1 MKNQTMRKFKWFWA
15 WQDEKEEAWLTEMAQ
30 AGWHLHALAGPTL
43 YDFTAGEPRRDV
55 YRMDY
60 ITDRKD
66 YQNYLQL
73 FRDAGWEHL
82 GEMGGWQYFRKT
94 AKEGEQPEIYTDNA
108 SKATKYQRLLTILI
122 VFLPIFMALI
132 TRPLPTDS
140 RFYDLYGVGKL
151 IGAILMLLY
160 VVGMVK
166 MLQRVL
172 QLKGK

>member
-1 MKNQTMRKFKWFWA
+1 MKRKKPGSPKWRNP
-15 WQDEKEEAWLTEMAQ
+15 
-30 AGWHLHALAGPTL
+30 AGICTRLPDQQL

-108 SKATKYQRLLTILI
+108 SKATKYQRLMTILI
-122 VFLPIFMALI
+122 VFLPIFMMFIA
-132 TRPLPTDS
+132 RPIATDS
-140 RFYDLYGVGKL
+140 RFYDLYGIGKVL
-151 IGAILMLLY
+151 GAILMLIY
-160 VVGMVK
+160 TVAMVK
-166 MLQRVL
+166 MMQRVL
-172 QLKGK
+172 KLRGK